1 MSKGGAGKVYFV
13 LYLAVVLEL
22 LIIIVERDE
31 AEEHLHK
38 KTKEAMRIVESILS
52 QLQSGAGT
60 EGINTRPQDEITIPP
75 PGVNIKDV
83 LGSDIKSSRE
93 YIIEV
98 GVTDVSTS
106 MKKRE
111 FETEKEYV
119 TRIKKLVELA
129 NVEQIQYQVF
139 FSKDQNPV
147 NAPPFPSEEYL
158 LEQRMDLS
166 SLEPG
171 ASVSGDVPDV
181 SWEFLGLQELNIDKD
196 ATFNNINLSDVNI
209 MQISPVYPDAIKKK
223 VGPVFNPKDVP
234 EDSSFYYS
242 GDETYKNMSTT
253 SEILKRSFVVNFQP
267 PSQAG
272 WYKLRFAS
280 KTNRILGVKAG
291 QKAEDISDDATV
303 NIGTVQLKV
312 YDLKKV
318 KKELTSRLDKYE
330 LPTLEEL
337 SENGDILAFDKKL
350 AESKLKA
357 ASEEKAEEVIGNINL
372 YGYIV
377 KLLAPGMSTN
387 FDQNRGA
394 IEFNIRV
401 VTPKPN
407 VAQPI
412 ATTPDY
418 VPTFDKVAAVFEC
431 QISPY
436 QPGQNTIEGVVMDAG
451 GNRVA
456 SINFVALDEI
466 AGLNFAKPVANE
478 MRMYRASVDK
488 VLPVGKYEYS
498 VTHRL
503 SGRAST
509 PTTNVLEV
517 FKSSLTEQS
526 ENTVKSNVPL
536 YAYYGYPLS
545 FSAEPSSGGKIKP
558 NEFRIYVTTDNDN
571 QRAPIQG
578 LAVTSQNGIT
588 FTPESKQL
596 NVRIV
601 WNQPYT
607 NNEVELFALSTKI
620 KQEEPIIRTNQVRYS
635 FSGTSAK
642 FKVLATGISVGKPLT
657 GIEGR
662 DATINLSIQ
671 GQPEKL
677 DGLTN
682 YDFSTEAIL
691 EGDAE
696 SGYTL
701 EFEMQGKLEPGQSK
715 IRGTVS
721 IPIVGSAVNPVNG
734 VRSDVSRSVLSIPIE
749 YEPDRGGPRRQG
761 R

>member
-75 PGVNIKDV
+75 PGVNMKDV
-83 LGSDIKSSRE
+83 IGSDIKSSRQ
-93 YIIEV
+93 YIVEV

-106 MKKRE
+106 LTKRE
-111 FETEKEYV
+111 FESEKEYV
-119 TRIKKLVELA
+119 TRIRKLVELA

-139 FSKDQNPV
+139 FNSDPNPN
-147 NAPPFPSEEYL
+147 NAPPFPSDEYL
-158 LEQRMDLS
+158 ASEKIDVAK
-166 SLEPG
+166 LEPG
-171 ASVSGDVPDV
+171 ATVTGEAPEAVWD
-181 SWEFLGLQELNIDKD
+181 FLGMQELNIDKD
-196 ATFNNINLSDVNI
+196 ATFNNINLSEVNM
-209 MQISPVYPDAIKKK
+209 MQIAPVYPDAMKRI
-223 VGPVFNPKDVP
+223 VGPNFTPKEIS
-234 EDSSFYYS
+234 EDSTFYYS
-242 GDETYKNMSTT
+242 GNDTYKNMSKT

-267 PSQAG
+267 PSKAG

-280 KTNRILGVKAG
+280 RTNRILGVKAG
-291 QKAEDISDDATV
+291 QKAEDVSDDATV

-318 KKELTSRLDKYE
+318 MKGLVSSLDKYA
-330 LPTLEEL
+330 LPTIDDLMAD
-337 SENGDILAFDKKL
+337 GDILAFDKRL

-357 ASEEKAEEVIGNINL
+357 ASDDKAEEVIGHINL

-401 VTPKPN
+401 LTPNPRI
-407 VAQPI
+407 AQPI

-418 VPTFDKVAAVFEC
+418 VPSFDKVAAVFEC

-436 QPGQNTIEGVVMDAG
+436 QPSQNQIEGTVMDAT

-456 SINFVALDEI
+456 SINFIALDDI
-466 AGLNFAKPVANE
+466 AGLNYAKPVPNE
-478 MRMYRASVDK
+478 RRMYRATVDK
-488 VLPVGKYEYS
+488 VLPPGKYEFS
-498 VTHRL
+498 VIHRL
-503 SGRAST
+503 SGKASA
-509 PTTNVLEV
+509 PESKVLEI
-517 FKSSLTEQS
+517 FKSGLTEQS
-526 ENTVKSNVPL
+526 ETTIKNNVPL
-536 YAYYGYPLS
+536 YTYYGYPLS

-558 NEFRIYVTTDNDN
+558 NEFKIYVTTDADN
-571 QRAPIQG
+571 QRAPIDG
-578 LAVTSQNGIT
+578 LAVSNQNGIT
-588 FTPESKQL
+588 FTPEAKQL
-596 NVRIV
+596 NIKIV

-607 NNEVELFALSTKI
+607 SNEVELFQFSTKI
-620 KQEEPIIRTNQVRYS
+620 KQEEPIIRTNQARYS
-635 FSGTSAK
+635 FSGASGK
-642 FKVLATGISVGKPLT
+642 FKVLVQNISVGMPLT
-657 GIEGR
+657 GDETKK
-662 DATINLSIQ
+662 AAVSLSIQ
-671 GQPEKL
+671 GQPEKV
-677 DGLTN
+677 DGLAN

-691 EGDAE
+691 DGDPE
-696 SGYTL
+696 SGYTV
-701 EFEMQGKLEPGQSK
+701 EFEMTGKLEPGQSK
-715 IRGTVS
+715 IRGTVNLT
-721 IPIVGSAVNPVNG
+721 IVGSAVNPVNG
-734 VRSDVSRSVLSIPIE
+734 VRSDVTRGTLTIPID
-749 YEPDRGGPRRQG
+749 YEPDRGGPRRPG